1 MDYTKEIQI
10 GFELISELLEGSQ
23 DNLSADFI
31 EQINKR
37 WNLLIE
43 YQEFFKYNEKR
54 FYLEVRNFIDFM
66 CDEILI
72 EWNK

>member
-23 DNLSADFI
+23 DNLSADCMD
-31 EQINKR
+31 QINKR
-37 WNLLIE
+37 WNLLME